1 MKPFQVVSVAALVL
15 VLSLT
20 TAHAQSPEETVETP
34 THRFLKMADGVYQ
47 AVGTGTIHVMSN
59 SLVLVGDDN
68 VLVVDSHVT
77 PAAARALLK
86 AIKTLSDKPVRHLV
100 NSHYHFDHAHG
111 NQVFPEGVDIIGH
124 EYTREKLLGK
134 VLEENTFRSFAS
146 AVPGQIAELKALVAQ
161 EDDPEL
167 KAALEEQV
175 RVQEDY
181 RDALPETVPT
191 PPNVTLDRKMT
202 LYQGDR
208 EIQLLF
214 FGRAHTGGD
223 VVVFLPNERLVFTG
237 DLMYSALSY
246 MGDGF
251 VDEWPDTLEG
261 LKALDFDLILPGHGD
276 PVQGKEHIGHFQAFL
291 RDLWQR
297 VAALR
302 SQELTAEQTSERVDM
317 TDHSANYPEITGPG
331 FDIRAIERMYQ
342 RMDARSER

>member
-1 MKPFQVVSVAALVL
+1 MKLFQAVSAAALVL
-15 VLSLT
+15 VLTFS
-20 TAHAQSPEETVETP
+20 TARAQSPQGTVETR
-34 THRFLKMADGVYQ
+34 THVFHKIADGVYF
-47 AVGTGTIHVMSN
+47 AVGTGSIHVMSN
-59 SLVLVGDDN
+59 SMVLVGEDD
-68 VLVVDSHVT
+68 VLIVDSHVT

-86 AIKTLSDKPVRHLV
+86 AVKKLSRKPVRHLV

-111 NQVFPEGVDIIGH
+111 NQVFPAGVDIIGH
-124 EYTREKLLGK
+124 EYTREKLLGN
-134 VLEENTFRSFAS
+134 VLEENTFRSFAA
-146 AVPGQIAELKALVAQ
+146 AVPGQIAELKALAAQ
-161 EDDPEL
+161 EDDPKL

-191 PPNVTLDRKMT
+191 PPNVTLDKKMT

-208 EIQLLF
+208 EIQLRF

-223 VVVFLPNERLVFTG
+223 VVVFLPKERLVFTG
-237 DLMYSALSY
+237 DLIYSALSY

-261 LKALDFDLILPGHGD
+261 LKTLDFDLILPGHGD
-276 PVQGKEHIGHFQAFL
+276 PVQGKARLSYFQAFL

-297 VAALR
+297 VGDLKKEGLSA
-302 SQELTAEQTSERVDM
+302 QQTSERVDM
-317 TDHSANYPEITGPG
+317 SDHSANYPEITGPG

-342 RMDARSER
+342 RMDN